1 MKCNLCP
8 RKCNVDREDGK
19 IGYCGMPAQLKVAR
33 AALHFWEEPCISGE
47 AGSGAVFFCGCQ
59 LRCIFCQNHN
69 IAIGEIGKTIT
80 IERLSEIFMELQEKG
95 ANNINLVTPTHFVP
109 QIIQAL
115 DLARRAGLKLPIV
128 YNTSAYETVE
138 TLKSLEGYVD
148 IYLPDFKYIAAKLAS
163 DYSNA
168 KDYFEVAVKAIA
180 EMYRQVGNP
189 QFNEKSIKASLG
201 DLENN
206 KIEEGMMTKGVIV
219 RHLMLPGEF
228 VDSKNIIT
236 YLYQTYGNNVFI
248 SIMNQYT
255 PLNQVKN
262 IEKLNRKITK
272 KEYDKLVDF
281 AIDLGVEN
289 GFIQEGKTAEE
300 SFIPSFDCEGV

>member
-168 KDYFEVAVKAIA
+168 KDYFKVAVKAIA

>member
-47 AGSGAVFFCGCQ
+47 AGSGAVFFSGCQ

-168 KDYFEVAVKAIA
+168 KDYFKVAVKAIA

>member
-33 AALHFWEEPCISGE
+33 AALHLWEEPCISGE
-47 AGSGAVFFCGCQ
+47 TGSGAVFFSGCQ

-69 IAIGEIGKTIT
+69 IAIGKIGKTIT
-80 IERLSEIFMELQEKG
+80 IEHLSEIFLELQEKG
-95 ANNINLVTPTHFVP
+95 ANNINMVTPTHYVP

-115 DLARRAGLKLPIV
+115 DLARKAGLKLPIV
-128 YNTSAYETVE
+128 YNTSAYETVD
-138 TLKSLEGYVD
+138 TIKMLDGYVD
-148 IYLPDFKYIAAKLAS
+148 IYLPDFKYMDAKLAS
-163 DYSNA
+163 EYSNA
-168 KDYFEVAVKAIA
+168 EDYFEVAVKALM

-189 QFNEKSIKASLG
+189 HFNERSIKGHLQ
-201 DLENN
+201 NN
-206 KIEEGMMTKGVIV
+206 NIEEDIMTKGVIV

-236 YLYQTYGNNVFI
+236 YLYQTYGDNVFI

-255 PLNQVKN
+255 PLKQVEN
-262 IEKLNRKITK
+262 IEKLNRRITE

-289 GFIQEGKTAEE
+289 GFIQEGRTAEE
-300 SFIPSFDCEGV
+300 SFIPEFDCEGV